1 MIMRIYE
8 AEDGFRGTYDEVVEH
23 EEKFK
28 QAQNSITV
36 GDDSE
41 DNSNKVLFRI
51 YEAED
56 GFRSTFDEVVE
67 HEKELELLA
76 KGQELGVTKK
86 LDSNVPGDDEDK
98 VVVRIYESSDGFRG
112 TYDEVVEHE
121 KELELLAK
129 DQELDV
135 TKKLD
140 NNVPGDDVDK
150 IVVRIY
156 ESSDGFRGTYDE
168 VVEHEKKCNLTK
180 SDAAVG
186 SDSEDVNDKV
196 VVRIYESSDGF
207 RGTYDEVVEHEKE
220 FGLPY

>member
-76 KGQELGVTKK
+76 KGQEL
-86 LDSNVPGDDEDK
+86 
-98 VVVRIYESSDGFRG
+98 
-112 TYDEVVEHE
+112 
-121 KELELLAK
+121 
-129 DQELDV
+129 DV

-140 NNVPGDDVDK
+140 NNVPGDDEDK
-150 IVVRIY
+150 VVVRIY

>member
-76 KGQELGVTKK
+76 KG
-86 LDSNVPGDDEDK
+86 
-98 VVVRIYESSDGFRG
+98 
-112 TYDEVVEHE
+112 
-121 KELELLAK
+121 
-129 DQELDV
+129 QELDV